1 MFIHHVATILLISF
15 SWACHLH
22 RVGTLVMITCDI
34 SDVFLELAKLFHYS
48 SKEAVSTVLFA
59 LFCVVWIATRYVKSY
74 KTESIQ
80 VKRCQG
86 RPSQVWKGFY
96 FKLLMEL
103 PKRGPSASSL
113 YWTRNTKLPFRSLQ
127 RIILLKDLLSG
138 QWILNI
144 VISLSLIRI

>member
-1 MFIHHVATILLISF
+1 MQFLGDVQRKDFWTMFIHHVATILLISF

-74 KTESIQ
+74 ITES
-80 VKRCQG
+80 VKVSRQTI
-86 RPSQVWKGFY
+86 P
-96 FKLLMEL
+96 
-103 PKRGPSASSL
+103 
-113 YWTRNTKLPFRSLQ
+113 
-127 RIILLKDLLSG
+127 DL
-138 QWILNI
+138 
-144 VISLSLIRI
+144 